1 MRACS
6 RPALS
11 DPSESSYASRLGP
24 GVRAAEQG
32 FRTTQHSLSL
42 LIQPCT
48 GYKSKVSALVP
59 VLKARG
65 DGAAIVYVTVQKHA
79 DELAMELA
87 DTHKLEARAYHAGM
101 AANKRKDVQ
110 EWFLAGNGIVVATIA

>member
-1 MRACS
+1 MK
-6 RPALS
+6 
-11 DPSESSYASRLGP
+11 
-24 GVRAAEQG
+24 
-32 FRTTQHSLSL
+32 HSLSL

-59 VLKARG
+59 ILKARG

-79 DELAMELA
+79 DELATGLA
-87 DTHKLEARAYHAGM
+87 DAHKLEARAYHAGM
-101 AANKRKDVQ
+101 PADKRKDVQ